1 MRSTFIGLTLFFFTL
16 SAFVIYKAFHLS
28 DNNALVDQSLT
39 AAPQVNSTSESAA
52 PIKDGDSD
60 ETTTDAIEN
69 FIAELELKHTPPS
82 PPTVTDK
89 PVEVKSSIDEHD
101 KAAESIKQVTPQS
114 RPRTLTVFSGRT
126 FRSGYDVVHDAASS
140 KLKKL
145 VEEISVF
152 PNSQIIIEGHTDNI
166 PTGRSNRSNMD
177 LSVRRAKAIAD
188 LLIDRGI
195 PRERITV
202 VGYGDT
208 RPIDT
213 NNTEEGRSKNRR
225 VEVKL
230 MLKEG
235 EN

>member
-1 MRSTFIGLTLFFFTL
+1 MRSTFIGLALFFFTL

-28 DNNALVDQSLT
+28 GNSTLVDQSLT
-39 AAPQVNSTSESAA
+39 TAPQVNTTPDSPVPAKNNEPDESA
-52 PIKDGDSD
+52 
-60 ETTTDAIEN
+60 DAIEN
-69 FIAELELKHTPPS
+69 LIAELELKNTPLPI
-82 PPTVTDK
+82 PDVPAN
-89 PVEVKSSIDEHD
+89 PVEEKSLITEQD
-101 KAAESIKQVTPQS
+101 KIVENPKQANPQS

-126 FRSGYDVVHDAASS
+126 FRSGYDVVHEAASS

-145 VEEISVF
+145 VDEISVF
-152 PNSQIIIEGHTDNI
+152 PNSPIIIEGHTDNI
-166 PTGRSNRSNMD
+166 PTGRSNRSNLD
-177 LSVRRAKAIAD
+177 LSERRAKAIAD
-188 LLIDRGI
+188 LLVNRGI

-213 NNTEEGRSKNRR
+213 NNTEEGRAKNRR

>member
-1 MRSTFIGLTLFFFTL
+1 
-16 SAFVIYKAFHLS
+16 
-28 DNNALVDQSLT
+28 
-39 AAPQVNSTSESAA
+39 
-52 PIKDGDSD
+52 
-60 ETTTDAIEN
+60 
-69 FIAELELKHTPPS
+69 
-82 PPTVTDK
+82 
-89 PVEVKSSIDEHD
+89 
-101 KAAESIKQVTPQS
+101 
-114 RPRTLTVFSGRT
+114 
-126 FRSGYDVVHDAASS
+126 
-140 KLKKL
+140 
-145 VEEISVF
+145 
-152 PNSQIIIEGHTDNI
+152 
-166 PTGRSNRSNMD
+166 MD

>member
-1 MRSTFIGLTLFFFTL
+1 MRSTFIGLALFFFAL
-16 SAFVIYKAFHLS
+16 SSFVIYKAFHLS
-28 DNNALVDQSLT
+28 GNSTLVDQSLT
-39 AAPQVNSTSESAA
+39 ATPQVNATSDFPASVKNSDPDES
-52 PIKDGDSD
+52 
-60 ETTTDAIEN
+60 TDAIES
-69 FIAELELKHTPPS
+69 FIAELELKTTPLPIPDVPANPAEEKPS
-82 PPTVTDK
+82 IAEQDK
-89 PVEVKSSIDEHD
+89 IVENP
-101 KAAESIKQVTPQS
+101 KQATPQS

-145 VEEISVF
+145 VDEISVF
-152 PNSQIIIEGHTDNI
+152 PNSPIIIEGHTDNV
-166 PTGRSNRSNMD
+166 PTGRSNRSNLD

-188 LLIDRGI
+188 LLVDRGI

-213 NNTEEGRSKNRR
+213 NSTEEGRAKNRR

-230 MLKEG
+230 MLKER

>member
-1 MRSTFIGLTLFFFTL
+1 MRSTFIGLALFFFTL

-28 DNNALVDQSLT
+28 GNNALVDQSLT
-39 AAPQVNSTSESAA
+39 ATPQVNSTSDS
-52 PIKDGDSD
+52 PTSIKGGDSN
-60 ETTTDAIEN
+60 ESTTDTIEN
-69 FIAELELKHTPPS
+69 FIAELELKHTS

-89 PVEVKSSIDEHD
+89 QVEVKSSISEQD
-101 KAAESIKQVTPQS
+101 KTAESIKQVTPRS

-152 PNSQIIIEGHTDNI
+152 PDSQIIIEGHTDNI
-166 PTGRSNRSNMD
+166 PTGGSNRSNMD

-188 LLIDRGI
+188 LLVDRGI

-213 NNTEEGRSKNRR
+213 NSTEEGRSKNRR

>member
-1 MRSTFIGLTLFFFTL
+1 MRSTFIGLALFFFAL
-16 SAFVIYKAFHLS
+16 SSFVIYKAFHLS
-28 DNNALVDQSLT
+28 GNSTLVDQSLT
-39 AAPQVNSTSESAA
+39 ATPQVNATSDFPAPVKNSDPDES
-52 PIKDGDSD
+52 
-60 ETTTDAIEN
+60 TDAIES
-69 FIAELELKHTPPS
+69 FIAELELKTTPLPIPDVPANPAEEKPS
-82 PPTVTDK
+82 IAEQDK
-89 PVEVKSSIDEHD
+89 IVENP
-101 KAAESIKQVTPQS
+101 KQATPQS

-145 VEEISVF
+145 VDEISVF
-152 PNSQIIIEGHTDNI
+152 PNSPIIIEGHTDNV
-166 PTGRSNRSNMD
+166 PTGRSNRSNLD

-188 LLIDRGI
+188 LLVDQGI

-213 NNTEEGRSKNRR
+213 NSTEEGRAKNRR

>member
-1 MRSTFIGLTLFFFTL
+1 MRSTFIGLALFFFAL
-16 SAFVIYKAFHLS
+16 SSFVIYKAFHLS
-28 DNNALVDQSLT
+28 GNSTLVDQSLT
-39 AAPQVNSTSESAA
+39 ATPQVNATSDFPASVKNSDPDES
-52 PIKDGDSD
+52 
-60 ETTTDAIEN
+60 TDAIES
-69 FIAELELKHTPPS
+69 FIAELELKTTPLPIPDVPANPAEEKPS
-82 PPTVTDK
+82 IAEQDK
-89 PVEVKSSIDEHD
+89 IVENP
-101 KAAESIKQVTPQS
+101 KQPTPQS

-145 VEEISVF
+145 VDEISVF
-152 PNSQIIIEGHTDNI
+152 PNSPIIIEGHTDNV
-166 PTGRSNRSNMD
+166 PTGRSNRSNLD

-188 LLIDRGI
+188 LLVDRGI

-213 NNTEEGRSKNRR
+213 NSTEEGRAKNRR